1 MGVHSKYL
9 TRQIVESLTIAET
22 NEGKELIATWL
33 LEHLT
38 GLERADLLKDTVVEV
53 DGRRLR
59 TFIDRINNDEP
70 IQYVLG
76 EAWFYGRKFYVHRGV
91 LIPRPETEL
100 IVDEVKAHLSTRTLA
115 AEILDIATGSGCI
128 AVTLALEITHANV
141 HATDTSVVA
150 LEQAKQNAIVLKAA
164 VNFHLHD
171 ILREPLHF
179 KGLQVIVS
187 NPPYVR
193 LSEQSSMSR
202 NVLAFEPPEALFVPD
217 DDPLCFHRHI
227 AIKAQTALSPGGLLI
242 TEINEVLGS
251 QTAEL
256 FEKSGYVQV
265 RIIHDLTGRDRF
277 VASIKG
283 D

>member
-59 TFIDRINNDEP
+59 TFVDRINNDEP

-100 IVDEVKAHLSTRTLA
+100 IVDEVKAHLSQHRERA
-115 AEILDIATGSGCI
+115 D
-128 AVTLALEITHANV
+128 
-141 HATDTSVVA
+141 
-150 LEQAKQNAIVLKAA
+150 
-164 VNFHLHD
+164 HLRH
-171 ILREPLHF
+171 
-179 KGLQVIVS
+179 
-187 NPPYVR
+187 R
-193 LSEQSSMSR
+193 L
-202 NVLAFEPPEALFVPD
+202 
-217 DDPLCFHRHI
+217 
-227 AIKAQTALSPGGLLI
+227 
-242 TEINEVLGS
+242 
-251 QTAEL
+251 
-256 FEKSGYVQV
+256 
-265 RIIHDLTGRDRF
+265 
-277 VASIKG
+277 
-283 D
+283 